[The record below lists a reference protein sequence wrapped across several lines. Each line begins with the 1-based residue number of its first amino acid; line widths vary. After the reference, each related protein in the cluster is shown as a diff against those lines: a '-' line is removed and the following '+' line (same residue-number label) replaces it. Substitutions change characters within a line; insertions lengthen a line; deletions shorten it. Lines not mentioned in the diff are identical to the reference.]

1 MFSLISASSL
11 TLMLPFVALYQVAC
25 PLLLETVS
33 NKLSFQWHWSLDLL
47 AFDYSVWSY
56 LNNDKTYILKY

>member
-1 MFSLISASSL
+1 
-11 TLMLPFVALYQVAC
+11 MLPFVALYQVAC